1 MSTRRFEMTRV
12 ETTLEGD
19 DAALELAAELDARG
33 LSRALVIS
41 GRSVSATP
49 GFEAFVDS
57 LGIRA
62 VGVFKGIQAHNPNS
76 VLADLLALSREAQ
89 PDVFVSIGGGSCSDA
104 AKFAALAA
112 SEGLTEP
119 EQLIAYAVQFEYPDR
134 EYVKPLSARPGAIVN
149 IPTTLSAAEWDGFA
163 GTVEPDTHIKHVLRY
178 LELTPKIVVLDPVLC
193 EPTPRELWASTGVRS
208 IDHAI
213 ETSYALNAHPST
225 TALALGALEM
235 LARNLPRSVEDPT
248 DHGAA
253 LECLIAGGMSI
264 LGVHNVSLG
273 LSHAIGHQLG
283 GYGVPHGVTSCIML
297 PHVMRF
303 LAPATEREQDAIR
316 RILSEAS
323 GEAPESGSPADH
335 VERLYG
341 RLGVP
346 RNLAEFGLTDEDLG
360 AVAAATM
367 EDIVARESPVP
378 VDQAGVGRL
387 LQEAL

>member
-1 MSTRRFEMTRV
+1 MTRRFEMTRV
-12 ETTLEGD
+12 ETVLEGD
-19 DAALELAAELDARG
+19 GAASNLGEELDARG
-33 LSRALVIS
+33 LSRALVVS
-41 GRSVSATP
+41 GRSVSATA
-49 GFEAFVDS
+49 GFGSFLEA
-57 LGIRA
+57 LGDRT

-76 VLADLLALSREAQ
+76 VLADLLALSREVE
-89 PDVFVSIGGGSCSDA
+89 PDVFISVGGGSCSDA

-112 SEGLTEP
+112 SEGLTAP
-119 EQLIAYAVQFEYPDR
+119 EELIPYAVQFEYPDR
-134 EYVKPLSARPGAIVN
+134 EYVKPLGAAPGVIVN

-163 GTVEPDTHIKHVLRY
+163 GTVEPDTHVKHVLRY
-178 LELTPKIVVLDPVLC
+178 LELTPSIVVLDPVLC
-193 EPTPRELWASTGVRS
+193 EPTPRQLWATTGVRS

-235 LARNLPRSVEDPT
+235 LARNLPRSVADPT
-248 DHGAA
+248 DHDSA

-303 LAPATEREQDAIR
+303 LAPATEREQEAIR
-316 RILSEAS
+316 RILSQAS

-335 VERLYG
+335 VERLYA

-346 RNLAEFGLTDEDLG
+346 RNLADFGLTDEDLD

-367 EDIVARESPVP
+367 EDIA
-378 VDQAGVGRL
+378 
-387 LQEAL
+387 